1 MIQLC
6 IVYMNKLQRNIITN
20 CYTKE
25 SYLELDKNLQTFTIF
40 LVSSN
45 NIQCNIFP
53 NDVYVNLTLSHPH
66 IKQLQIYL
74 DDFYYTNTVKIIFP
88 LDYDSMQP
96 GSSLEDGSQLKYA
109 RFSIYSLSEITSQ
122 EIIASYIKQ
131 SNLQE
136 CFTLIGIILF
146 SDNIKM
152 TTYPQNI
159 CRLQIS
165 NTNSESKMIGMSIVV
180 NENEFTFNSTQIQ
193 NFINCYQNTNCYEVE
208 SILQADMSEII
219 LQQFHTAKLK
229 ILSHQGTIDVS
240 IEYPVHYISV
250 AAPNNYFQYSL
261 ARIFIQNNSFILSIE
276 LEQYTNKSILQ
287 QQFDQLIYTK
297 VIQRL
302 SCRLNS
308 KQFTYQNTVQGY
320 YNISEQQFRVSCNE
334 GTQNQQQYC
343 QQFYNYAYDNTQT
356 ECHFDILLYNN
367 NICSYIEKIQL
378 ITTFTCVKRFWLT
391 QNKNNICVSVQYKV
405 NSLFCQKLFET
416 AYLYDILYLTK
427 FENNLYQEG
436 KIKDQYGMVKYVQIE
451 SNSTSQFCYNCSD
464 SSDQY
469 ISSLN
474 SQLKCNQ
481 ISKFVKFNNNWKL
494 SMYNDQSISSSF
506 IQTDYKIVKYMT
518 MIIGSITLIISL
530 VFCFIQIK
538 QTRSLMNE
546 VKNKKIH
553 KHKLT

>member
-6 IVYMNKLQRNIITN
+6 IVYMNKLQRNVITN

-53 NDVYVNLTLSHPH
+53 TDVYVNLTLSNPH

-74 DDFYYTNTVKIIFP
+74 DDFYYTNTAKIIFS
-88 LDYDSMQP
+88 LDYNSLQP

-109 RFSIYSLSEITSQ
+109 RFSIYSLSEITQQ
-122 EIIASYIKQ
+122 EITASYIKQ

-136 CFTLIGIILF
+136 CFTLIGVILF
-146 SDNIKM
+146 YDNIKM

-165 NTNSESKMIGMSIVV
+165 NTNSESKMIGMSIII
-180 NENEFTFNSTQIQ
+180 NDNEFEFDSSQLSS
-193 NFINCYQNTNCYEVE
+193 FINCYQSPSCYEIE
-208 SILQADMSEII
+208 SILLTDMSEII

-240 IEYPVHYISV
+240 IEYPVHYVSI
-250 AAPNNYFQYSL
+250 AAQNNYFQYSL
-261 ARIFIQNNSFILSIE
+261 ARIYIQNNSFILSIE

-308 KQFTYQNTVQGY
+308 KQFTYQNTVYGY
-320 YNISEQQFRVSCNE
+320 FNISEQQFRVSCNE

-343 QQFYNYAYDNTQT
+343 QQFYNYAHDNTQT
-356 ECHFDILLYNN
+356 ECYFDILLYNN

-378 ITTFTCVKRFWLT
+378 ITTFTCFKRFQLT
-391 QNKNNICVSVQYKV
+391 LNNENNICVSVQYKE
-405 NSLFCQKLFET
+405 NSLFCQRLFDT

-427 FENNLYQEG
+427 FENNLYKEG
-436 KIKDQYGMVKYVQIE
+436 KIRDQYGMVKYVQIE

-464 SSDQY
+464 ISDQY

-481 ISKFVKFNNNWKL
+481 ISKLVKQNNNWKL
-494 SMYNDQSISSSF
+494 SLYNDQSISSSF
-506 IQTDYKIVKYMT
+506 IQTDYRIVKYLNMT
-518 MIIGSITLIISL
+518 IGSIILVLSL
-530 VFCFIQIK
+530 VFCIIQIK

-546 VKNKKIH
+546 VKNKKIR
-553 KHKLT
+553 KHKP